1 MVKPVKKIL
10 LFRIPVSICNFRCHY
25 CYIGQRPIHFQGF
38 HPEMR
43 VTPDEFGKA
52 FSDERMGGVCF
63 ANFCAD
69 GETLLTKD
77 LDLYVKRFCE
87 QGHYAEVVTNLSV
100 TKALDKF
107 LKWDKD
113 LLKHL
118 EFKCSFHYLWLKQHN
133 LLETFADNV
142 NKIWEAGASA
152 NIEITPSDELVP
164 YINEVKDFSM
174 EHFGALPHITIA
186 RDDRTSNID
195 YLTHLSMEEYDEAWS
210 QFDSEFWRFKKS
222 IFGVKQKDFC
232 YAGSWS
238 YYIDLATGDTKS
250 CYFGRDFF
258 NFYDKVDGKYP
269 LPPENN
275 PVGKCPIAH
284 CYNGHALLTFGLIPH
299 KYSICYGNIRDR
311 VKTDGLHWLQP
322 ELLSFFNTKLEWSYG
337 FCSRVRAHAYY
348 ETKRYKRAIKKRL
361 KSL

>member
-1 MVKPVKKIL
+1 M
-10 LFRIPVSICNFRCHY
+10 
-25 CYIGQRPIHFQGF
+25 
-38 HPEMR
+38 
-43 VTPDEFGKA
+43 
-52 FSDERMGGVCF
+52 
-63 ANFCAD
+63 
-69 GETLLTKD
+69 
-77 LDLYVKRFCE
+77 
-87 QGHYAEVVTNLSV
+87 
-100 TKALDKF
+100 
-107 LKWDKD
+107 
-113 LLKHL
+113 
-118 EFKCSFHYLWLKQHN
+118 
-133 LLETFADNV
+133 
-142 NKIWEAGASA
+142 
-152 NIEITPSDELVP
+152 
-164 YINEVKDFSM
+164 
-174 EHFGALPHITIA
+174 
-186 RDDRTSNID
+186 
-195 YLTHLSMEEYDEAWS
+195 AWS

-250 CYFGRDFF
+250 CYFGRDVF

-269 LPPENN
+269 LPPEKN